1 MKTYE
6 SLNSL
11 TVYTTQSFIPPK
23 GADISGYGSILF
35 LNSPSRESG
44 YNEINKRDCFCKYY
58 AGGYKHYAI
67 DFIYKEK
74 VGFKKYIKNNTGL
87 FKSEFPGMMTNAI
100 GTMRLVDNSN
110 RVNVLKKQAN
120 LIVNL
125 GEWNKI
131 FFEFQVRS
139 SIKKICLNYLSFLS
153 SRIST
158 DEYLEY
164 TTKAL
169 YINLEEWLSET
180 NKLSFH
186 KNSLTNPISIL
197 LVTLCKFPDLLAV
210 LQDCDIILV
219 SPSQYKILRVS
230 NEDLTKKNYGK
241 IKQKVLS
248 IISRMHVDEESLNES
263 MLDDSIGS
271 EQNKTINRMNTNELV
286 NKIVDPKKKQEEIE
300 RRKKEITSRLTKN
313 LLGETDDITENVDD
327 FYKDIEDEEV
337 SIYTDDE
344 KINEI
349 TNIANNYLDE
359 HQELLDTDPDDALE
373 EVSKEVKKKY
383 YIREFGVQ
391 YSDKKLEEI
400 QRLRNV
406 QDSTIGNLDDE
417 IANMESKTID
427 VSDFSDTLSTSNPN
441 IVTSRFVNFDKSY
454 NKKKLPKD
462 IDNSVGMLANA
473 STKVFIVDKEEIDS
487 STPLDLKKTM
497 IYHLQ
502 DENGKKMTLKFDVPV
517 IIDDHFMMIKGNKK
531 IIQHTL
537 LLKPLVKTG
546 TNTVQIVTNYQK
558 MFIMRRKETFTD
570 LKTNALLRYI
580 MKNQTVFEVALGNGV
595 VTNKKYKTTLEYNT
609 IAKKIIRFKVEN
621 YLFILDMHI
630 LEDTLTKMH
639 IPFNKVDRNK
649 YLIIGIDMN
658 EKSLIK
664 ISLDSSFVDEVMKLI
679 PEEYSEDIKKI
690 GRKSNGG
697 KLLSY
702 SMTKPLNKSLPL
714 ILLLAYFEGFDA
726 VMKKANIEYELIP
739 KTDKDSLVEI
749 DLFDWGLTEMA
760 DGFIKWKRYP
770 MENSLLLNGL
780 NKLPINIY
788 NMEELESKDMYVYL
802 LTNIYS
808 YANQSFN
815 LDQYYDFMI
824 DPITKEILIDMNLPT
839 DLVSLCLLANKML
852 KTDEFTP
859 ESDLTNMRLR
869 GNEIIAYHAYK
880 AITDAYGQ
888 YRKTQHRKNPKPV
901 SVQQDI
907 VLKKMLT
914 TKASAMTDAS
924 SLNPL
929 LEIAKLHE
937 VTYKGENGTNEEHAF
952 KLNVRAY
959 NETMLGVLGV
969 TTSPDSGVG
978 IKRQLSLEPN
988 ITSTRGYIDIAG
1000 KEHVEE
1006 LNSAQ
1011 LMAPSE
1017 LLTPLGMQ
1025 HDDPTRTSMSYKQSM
1040 YMVMVEDSDSA
1051 LIGNGAEKALPYHLS
1066 SEFVV
1071 TAEDDGVVVDKKEDF
1086 IVVKYK
1092 NGKFRSIDTSLHLK
1106 KNSASGFYIESRL
1119 VSNLNVG
1126 DEISKNDVLAWDDK
1140 AFKKNPKNGEASM
1153 RLGPLL
1159 KAAIIPEWD
1168 IYEDSAP
1175 ISANAS
1181 RKMTTTMAMPVK
1193 VSLNKSATVSRM
1205 MKVGDHINA
1214 GEAIIVF
1221 DNYSEDE
1228 DVMKMLQ
1235 SLRENEAEDIIES
1248 NSSKKISHYTGTISK
1263 IDIATTVE
1271 LDELSESL
1279 REIVEK
1285 YWKGLEKREKVL
1297 DKYSNSDDMN
1307 FYKSGNVIT
1316 TTPEPIKPDY
1326 QGRINGEKVDEG
1338 VVITFYVSFKDTMA
1352 RGDKLASQF
1361 ALKGITSHVLEEG
1374 MEPRAESRPEEPI
1387 DLIIAPLSV
1396 SARKVPSVF
1405 ISMPALKLLIEAKR
1419 HLKDFWENN

>member
-6 SLNSL
+6 TLSSL
-11 TVYTTQSFIPPK
+11 TVYNSQSFTPPK
-23 GADISGYGSILF
+23 GFDTPGYGSILF
-35 LNSPSRESG
+35 LNSPTRENG
-44 YNEINKRDCFCKYY
+44 YNEINSKDSFCRTYGLYKYCM
-58 AGGYKHYAI
+58 I

-74 VGFKKYIKNNTGL
+74 VGFKKYVKNNTGL
-87 FKSEFPGMMTNAI
+87 FKSEFAGIMTNAV
-100 GTMRLVDNSN
+100 GSMRLVDNSN
-110 RVNVLKKQAN
+110 KAGVLKKRAN

-131 FFEFQVRS
+131 YFDFQIRS
-139 SIKKICLNYLSFLS
+139 SIKKICLNYLAFLS
-153 SRIST
+153 ARVSS
-158 DEYLEY
+158 DDLLEY
-164 TTKAL
+164 PTKVI
-169 YINLEEWLSET
+169 YINLDEWFNET

-186 KNSLTNPISIL
+186 KNGLSNPVSIL
-197 LVTLCKFPDLLAV
+197 LVSLYKFPELLSS
-210 LQDCDIILV
+210 LQDCDIVLV
-219 SPSQYKILRVS
+219 SPSQNKILRVA

-241 IKQKVLS
+241 VKQKVLS
-248 IISRMHVDEESLNES
+248 IMSSIHFDETTLNES
-263 MLDDSIGS
+263 ILDNEIG
-271 EQNKTINRMNTNELV
+271 EEKNKSVNRMNTDELI
-286 NKIVDPKKKQEEIE
+286 NKITTPEKKKEEIE
-300 RRKKEITSRLTKN
+300 RRKKEIVSRLTKN
-313 LLGETDDITENVDD
+313 LLGETDDITENLDE
-327 FYKDIEDEEV
+327 FYKDPEAEEE
-337 SIYTDDE
+337 SIYTDDD

-349 TNIANNYLDE
+349 ANIANNYLDE
-359 HQELLDTDPDDALE
+359 HQELLDEDPDDALE

-383 YIREFGVQ
+383 FIREFGTQ

-400 QRLRNV
+400 QNLTNI
-406 QDSTIGNLDDE
+406 QNKAIGNLDDE
-417 IANMESKTID
+417 IANMESKTIE
-427 VSDFSDTLSTSNPN
+427 VSDFSDTLSTTNPN
-441 IVTSRFVNFDKSY
+441 VVTSKFVNFDKAY
-454 NKKKLPKD
+454 NKKKLQKD
-462 IDNSVGMLANA
+462 IDNSVGMLSNA
-473 STKVFIVDKEEIDS
+473 STKVFVVDKEEIDS

-537 LLKPLVKTG
+537 ILKPLVKTG

-580 MKNQTVFEVALGNGV
+580 MKNQNSFKVTLGNGV

-609 IAKKIIRFKVEN
+609 VAKKIIQFTVEN
-621 YLFILDMHI
+621 YTFILDMNV
-630 LEDTLTKMH
+630 LENTLKKMN
-639 IPFNKVDRNK
+639 IPFNNIDRDK
-649 YLIIGIDMN
+649 YLIIGVDTA
-658 EKSLIK
+658 EKKLIK
-664 ISLDSSFVDEVMKLI
+664 MPMENSFVDEVMKLI
-679 PEEYSEDIKKI
+679 PEEYAEDIKKI

-702 SMTKPLNKSLPL
+702 SMTKPLNKTLPL
-714 ILLLAYFEGFDA
+714 ILLLTYFEGFST

-739 KTDKDSLVEI
+739 KTDKDKLSEV

-770 MENSLLLNGL
+770 MENSLLMNGL

-852 KTDEFTP
+852 KTDESTP
-859 ESDLTNMRLR
+859 ESDLTSMRLR
-869 GNEIIAYHAYK
+869 GNEVIAYHTYK

-959 NETMLGVLGV
+959 NETMLGVLGI

-988 ITSTRGYIDIAG
+988 ITSTRGYIDVAG
-1000 KEHVEE
+1000 KDHVEE

-1040 YMVMVEDSDSA
+1040 YMVMVEESDAA

-1066 SEFVV
+1066 SEFVI

-1092 NGKFRSIDTSLHLK
+1092 NGRFRSIDTSLHLK

-1119 VSNLNVG
+1119 KSDLNVG
-1126 DEISKNDVLAWDDK
+1126 DKISKNDVLAWDDK
-1140 AFKKNPKNGEASM
+1140 AFKKNPKNGEAAM

-1193 VSLNKSATVSRM
+1193 VSLHKGATVSKM

-1228 DVMKMLQ
+1228 DVMKLLQ

-1263 IDIATTVE
+1263 IEIATTVD
-1271 LDELSESL
+1271 LDELSDSL
-1279 REIVEK
+1279 RAIVEK

-1361 ALKGITSHVLEEG
+1361 ALKGITSHVWEEG

-1405 ISMPALKLLIEAKR
+1405 ISMPALKMLIEAKR

>member
-1 MKTYE
+1 MRNYE
-6 SLNSL
+6 TLSSL
-11 TVYTTQSFIPPK
+11 TVYNTASFIPKK
-23 GADISGYGSILF
+23 GEDIPGYGSIVF
-35 LNSPSRESG
+35 LNSSSREAG
-44 YNEINKRDCFCKYY
+44 YRELNSENKFLQYRNL
-58 AGGYKHYAI
+58 YKHLII
-67 DFIYKEK
+67 DFVYKDK
-74 VGFKKYIKNNTGL
+74 IGFKKYIKNNTGL
-87 FKSEFPGMMTNAI
+87 FRKEFSEAAQTTS
-100 GTMRLVDNSN
+100 GTLKLVDNSN
-110 RVNVLKKQAN
+110 RASILKMRAN
-120 LIVNL
+120 LLVNL
-125 GEWNKI
+125 GEWNNI
-131 FFEFQVRS
+131 YFTYQIRS
-139 SIKKICLNYLSFLS
+139 SIKKICLNYISFLS
-153 SRIST
+153 NKVLSE
-158 DEYLEY
+158 DFVDY
-164 TTKAL
+164 TSKMI
-169 YINLEEWLSET
+169 YINMEDWLTET
-180 NKLSFH
+180 NKLSFE
-186 KNSLTNPISIL
+186 KKALTNPIAIL
-197 LVTLCKFPDLLAV
+197 LVTLYKFPDILMG
-210 LQDCDIILV
+210 LQDCDLV
-219 SPSQYKILRVS
+219 FACPSQNKILRIA
-230 NEDLTKKNYGK
+230 NEDLLSKNYGK
-241 IKQKVLS
+241 VKQKILS
-248 IISRMHVDEESLNES
+248 MVSRIQIDENGLNEGV
-263 MLDDSIGS
+263 LDETPESS
-271 EQNKTINRMNTNELV
+271 NKSVGRMNTNELV
-286 NKIVDPKKKQEEIE
+286 NKINNPEKKREEVE
-300 RRKKEITSRLTKN
+300 RRKKEIVSKLTKN
-313 LLGETDDITENVDD
+313 LLGETDDITENLDD
-327 FYKDIEDEEV
+327 YFRDEDSEEE

-349 TNIANNYLDE
+349 TNLASNYLDE
-359 HQELLDTDPDDALE
+359 HEELLDDDPE
-373 EVSKEVKKKY
+373 EILDEVTKEVKKQY
-383 YIREFGVQ
+383 YIREFGTK
-391 YSDKKLEEI
+391 YSDKKLAEI
-400 QRLRNV
+400 QKLNDI
-406 QDSTIGNLDDE
+406 QNKAIGNLDDE
-417 IANMESKTID
+417 IANMESKTIET
-427 VSDFSDTLSTSNPN
+427 SDFSETVSTTNTN
-441 IVTSRFVNFDKSY
+441 VTNSKFVNFDRAY
-454 NKKKLPKD
+454 NEKKLPKD
-462 IDNSVGMLANA
+462 IDNSVGMLSNA
-473 STKVFIVDKEEIDS
+473 STKVFITEKEEIDS

-502 DENGKKMTLKFDVPV
+502 DENGKKMTLKFDVPIV
-517 IIDDHFMMIKGNKK
+517 IDDHFMIIKGNKK

-537 LLKPLVKTG
+537 VLKPLVKTG
-546 TNTVQIVTNYQK
+546 VNTVQIVSNYQK

-580 MKNQTVFEVALGNGV
+580 LKNEKTFDVILGNGV
-595 VTNKKYKTTLEYNT
+595 VTNKKYKSTLEYNT
-609 IAKKIIRFKVEN
+609 IAKKIIQFKIEN
-621 YLFILDMHI
+621 HLFILDINI
-630 LEDTLTKMH
+630 LENSLTKMN
-639 IPFNKVDRNK
+639 IPFNKIDRDK
-649 YLIIGIDMN
+649 YLIIGIDIL
-658 EKSLIK
+658 EKKPIK
-664 ISLDSSFVDEVMKLI
+664 ISMDSSFVDEVMKLI
-679 PEEYSEDIKKI
+679 PEEYSENIKKI

-702 SMTKPLNKSLPL
+702 SMTKPLNKTLPL
-714 ILLLAYFEGFDA
+714 ILMLTYFEGFDM
-726 VMKKANIEYELIP
+726 VMKKAKIEYELIP
-739 KTDKDSLVEI
+739 KTDKEKLSQI

-760 DGFIKWKRYP
+760 DGYIKWKRYP
-770 MENSLLLNGL
+770 MENSLLMNGL
-780 NKLPINIY
+780 NKLPMNLY
-788 NMEELESKDMYVYL
+788 NMEELESKDMYIYL

-852 KTDEFTP
+852 KTDESTP
-859 ESDLTNMRLR
+859 ESDLRNMRLR
-869 GNEIIAYHAYK
+869 GNEIIAYHTYK

-959 NETMLGVLGV
+959 NETMLGVLGI

-1000 KEHVEE
+1000 QEHVEE

-1040 YMVMVEDSDSA
+1040 YMVMVEDSDPA
-1051 LIGNGAEKALPYHLS
+1051 LIGNGAEKVLPYHLS
-1066 SEFVV
+1066 SEFII
-1071 TAEDDGVVVDKKEDF
+1071 TAEDDGVIVDKKEDF

-1092 NGKFRSIDTSLHLK
+1092 NGKYRSIDTSLHLK
-1106 KNSASGFYIESRL
+1106 KNSASGFFIESQL
-1119 VSNLNVG
+1119 ISELEVG
-1126 DEISKNDVLAWDDK
+1126 DKVSKNDVLAWDNK
-1140 AFKKNPKNGEASM
+1140 AFKKNPKNGEAAM

-1181 RKMTTTMAMPVK
+1181 KKMTTTMAMPVK
-1193 VSLNKSATVSRM
+1193 VSLNKNATVSKM

-1248 NSSKKISHYTGTISK
+1248 NSNRKISHYTGTISK

-1271 LDELSESL
+1271 LDELSDSL
-1279 REIVEK
+1279 RAIVEK
-1285 YWKGLEKREKVL
+1285 YWKKLEKREKVL
-1297 DKYSNSDDMN
+1297 DKYSNSGDLN
-1307 FYKSGNVIT
+1307 YYKSGNVIT
-1316 TTPEPIKPDY
+1316 TTPEPIEPDY

-1361 ALKGITSHVLEEG
+1361 ALKGITSHVIEEG
-1374 MEPRAESRPEEPI
+1374 MEPRSEFRPEEPI

-1405 ISMPALKLLIEAKR
+1405 ISMPATKLLIEAKR